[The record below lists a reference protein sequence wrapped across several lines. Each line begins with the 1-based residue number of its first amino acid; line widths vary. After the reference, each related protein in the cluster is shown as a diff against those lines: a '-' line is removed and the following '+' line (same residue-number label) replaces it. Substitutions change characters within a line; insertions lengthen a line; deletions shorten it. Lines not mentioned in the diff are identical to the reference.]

1 MERAGNN
8 LEQGSIKKVKDPLL
22 PSFAQLKH
30 LALFAALVREIVP
43 WLNLKYECDY
53 GTQI

>member
-8 LEQGSIKKVKDPLL
+8 LKQGGIKKVEDPLL
-22 PSFAQLKH
+22 HSFARLKL

-53 GTQI
+53 QTQI